1 MRCDFCGYE
10 FTEEEA
16 ILGCSNCP
24 VGAGCKMMKCP
35 RCNYEIP
42 LEPGWIK
49 RLKKLFGPKG

>member
-16 ILGCSNCP
+16 VRGCGNCP
-24 VGAGCKMMKCP
+24 VGAECKMMKCP

-42 LEPGWIK
+42 LEPQWLK
-49 RLKKLFGPKG
+49 KVKKLFAKE